1 MNKSD
6 RGAIK
11 WTPFNSIV
19 NQRQMIDN
27 LIKEKNKITKPKLSQ
42 EQIEKNEQLLIE
54 AFYEQ
59 IQVNIDYFKEGFI
72 LSTCSEIS
80 SIDYTF
86 KKIYLKNNKSLLFSQ
101 IIKVST
107 L

>member
-6 RGAIK
+6 RGIIK

-19 NQRQMIDN
+19 YQRQIIDN
-27 LIKEKNKITKPKLSQ
+27 LVNEKNKITKPNLSQ

-59 IQVNIDYFKEGFI
+59 IKIKIDYFKEGFI
-72 LSTCSEIS
+72 LSTYSEIS
-80 SIDYTF
+80 NIDYTF
-86 KKIYLKNNKSLLFSQ
+86 KKIRLKNNKSLLFSQ
-101 IIKVST
+101 IIKVYM

>member
-1 MNKSD
+1 MNKND
-6 RGAIK
+6 RGVIK

-27 LIKEKNKITKPKLSQ
+27 LINEKNKTNKPKLSQ

-59 IQVNIDYFKEGFI
+59 IKIKIDYFKEGFI
-72 LSTCSEIS
+72 LSTYSEIS
-80 SIDYTF
+80 NIDYTF
-86 KKIYLKNNKSLLFSQ
+86 KKIYLKNHKSLLFNQ
-101 IIKVST
+101 IIKISM

>member
-1 MNKSD
+1 MNKND
-6 RGAIK
+6 RGVIK

-19 NQRQMIDN
+19 SQRQMIDN

-59 IQVNIDYFKEGFI
+59 VKIKIEYFKEGFI

-80 SIDYTF
+80 NIDYTF
-86 KKIYLKNNKSLLFSQ
+86 KKIYLKNNKSLLFNQ
-101 IIKVST
+101 IIKVYM